1 MNDDYLKR
9 LANWFWKAVG
19 LTLIA
24 LSVIICL
31 TGCAS
36 QVHVPTERQ
45 QIPTALIEPSTPSA
59 ESFSLK
65 VQSFLQS
72 ATTWLEESQEK
83 KTH

>member
-1 MNDDYLKR
+1 MKKESPR
-9 LANWFWKAVG
+9 QQAAWFWKAVG
-19 LTLIA
+19 LMLLV
-24 LSVIICL
+24 LSVTICCV
-31 TGCAS
+31 GCAS
-36 QVHVPTERQ
+36 QVPVPTERQ
-45 QIPTALIEPSTPSA
+45 QIPTALTEPSTPSA

>member
-1 MNDDYLKR
+1 MKDDYLKR
-9 LANWFWKAVG
+9 LASSFWKAVG

-36 QVHVPTERQ
+36 QVPVPTERQ

-59 ESFSLK
+59 DAFSQR
-65 VQSFLQS
+65 VRDFL
-72 ATTWLEESQEK
+72 ARAVDWLEESQEK

>member
-1 MNDDYLKR
+1 MKKESPR
-9 LANWFWKAVG
+9 QQAAWFGKAVG

-36 QVHVPTERQ
+36 QAPVPTERQ
-45 QIPTALIEPSTPSA
+45 QIPTALIEPSTPSV